1 MQAEVLD
8 MMIGINIDGVFM
20 DTQVGGVI
28 RDNAREV
35 EEGEEVLV
43 TKIEGV
49 DAIVDIEALEHDG
62 KVFVELE

>member
-35 EEGEEVLV
+35 EEGEEVLA

-49 DAIVDIEALEHDG
+49 DAIVDIEALENHG

>member
-1 MQAEVLD
+1 VQAEVLD

-35 EEGEEVLV
+35 EEGEEVLA

-49 DAIVDIEALEHDG
+49 DAIVDIEALENHG